1 MTEFVDFPSIGYLE
15 TTVPDDLYESL
26 TRGINQ
32 NLEENNL
39 LNYGITAG
47 HIEETYGLD
56 IGVAEWEKFED
67 WILDRCQEYV
77 TKYNI
82 FRFYKCLPP
91 EPLPLQLHQLWFNYQ
106 KKGEYNPVH
115 NHAGIF
121 SFVIWVQIPYK
132 LEDEFKHESVDRVSF
147 KTNSLFSFHYTNH
160 LGRTEDFLVGVDK
173 NYEKKMILFPAEV
186 AHQVYPFFTS
196 DGIRISIS
204 GNVGLHKKEKFL
216 WDRKTTV
223 FEIK

>member
-56 IGVAEWEKFED
+56 MPVPEWEKFED

-77 TKYNI
+77 TK
-82 FRFYKCLPP
+82 
-91 EPLPLQLHQLWFNYQ
+91 
-106 KKGEYNPVH
+106 
-115 NHAGIF
+115 
-121 SFVIWVQIPYK
+121 
-132 LEDEFKHESVDRVSF
+132 
-147 KTNSLFSFHYTNH
+147 
-160 LGRTEDFLVGVDK
+160 
-173 NYEKKMILFPAEV
+173 
-186 AHQVYPFFTS
+186 
-196 DGIRISIS
+196 
-204 GNVGLHKKEKFL
+204 
-216 WDRKTTV
+216 
-223 FEIK
+223 